1 MRIFRAGPLA
11 VTALAITAMLLSVTC
26 AEAGA
31 QERGSEAVLKAEFIE
46 RFTRFIDWPRDVL
59 GASGAFH
66 LCVVGSTPVAMALEQ
81 LARTRR
87 FKGHAAT
94 STRLVALDGLASCH
108 MVFIDSSERRR
119 LDDILSRTAGKPIL
133 TVGDSEGY
141 SVRGVIINFY
151 RSGSRLRFE
160 INIAAALESGLRFR
174 SKLLKLARVT
184 GVDDGALR

>member
-1 MRIFRAGPLA
+1 MTFFRAGPFAL
-11 VTALAITAMLLSVTC
+11 TAFVLTSLLLSVTGDG
-26 AEAGA
+26 ARA
-31 QERGSEAVLKAEFIE
+31 QERGSEPVLKAEFIE

-59 GASGAFH
+59 GTSGPFR

-87 FKGHAAT
+87 FKGHGAT
-94 STRLVALDGLASCH
+94 SVRLVALDGLAGCH

-119 LDDILSRTAGKPIL
+119 LEDILSRTAGRPIL
-133 TVGDSEGY
+133 TVGDTDGFSA
-141 SVRGVIINFY
+141 RGVIINFY